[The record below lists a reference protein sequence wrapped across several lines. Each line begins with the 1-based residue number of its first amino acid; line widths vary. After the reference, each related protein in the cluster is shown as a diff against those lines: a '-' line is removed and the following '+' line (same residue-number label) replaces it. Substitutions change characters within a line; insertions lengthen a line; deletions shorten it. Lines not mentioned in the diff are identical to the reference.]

1 MMKQLICMA
10 ACSTLFLAAGGATAQ
25 VGNINIKGAGPM
37 HPLCRNCHQLDTNM
51 MRGSLEN
58 FSMASQTLQL
68 DVGTH
73 KEIIRFEDD
82 VAIQNLKDI
91 EELKLYK
98 GKGFRINYVERKGE
112 KHAVLITRF
121 DILQTIQ
128 SGDKLTRDEF
138 RKFLADNK
146 NVMVLDARPPEP
158 YQEAHI
164 PGAKLLPAP
173 AFDKFQAQVL
183 PLDKATPMVVYCVG
197 GCLSPTN
204 FMRIKALGYTNVKVY
219 TGGFP
224 DWMQTEY
231 ATTTPGWLKTAIE
244 KDFAFVLVD
253 LRQTDAVRAGHIQSA
268 VSVPF
273 ADFDKSQSKFPA
285 QKSAPI
291 ILYGD
296 NKEEA
301 ARKLIAWGYRNVRL
315 LPSSFEDWK
324 QAGNPVA
331 TGDAKTTIAYVPKP
345 RPGTVTPEQFK
356 DVAEKASADTVII
369 DVRSPSE
376 VATGKLKNAVNI
388 PLDELAH
395 RVTELPKDKKPVL
408 YCKTGVR
415 AEMAFNLLKNL
426 SIDSRYLNA
435 NVAIAKDGGFT
446 FKE

>member
-1 MMKQLICMA
+1 MKQLICMA
-10 ACSTLFLAAGGATAQ
+10 AFSTLLLAAGGATAQ
-25 VGNINIKGAGPM
+25 VGTIDIKGAGPM

-51 MRGSLEN
+51 IRGSLEN
-58 FSMASQTLQL
+58 FSMASQTLL
-68 DVGTH
+68 IDVGTH
-73 KEIIRFEDD
+73 KEIIRIEDD
-82 VAIQNLKDI
+82 VAIKNLKDI

-98 GKGFRINYVERKGE
+98 GKGFRINYVEKKGE

-128 SGDKLTRDEF
+128 TGDKLTRDEF
-138 RKFLADNK
+138 KKFLAENK
-146 NVMVLDARPPEP
+146 NALILDSRPPEP

-183 PLDKATPMVVYCVG
+183 PQDKATPIVVYCVG

-224 DWMQTEY
+224 DWMQAEY

-244 KDFAFVLVD
+244 KDFAFVLID
-253 LRQTDAVRAGHIQSA
+253 LRPADAVKAGHIKSA

-273 ADFDKSQSKFPA
+273 ADLDKAKNLFPT
-285 QKSAPI
+285 QKNAPI

-296 NKEEA
+296 NKEDV
-301 ARKLIAWGYRNVRL
+301 ARKLIAWGYRSVRL
-315 LPSSFEDWK
+315 LPSAFEDWK

-331 TGDAKTTIAYVPKP
+331 TGYAKTTIAYVPKP
-345 RPGTVTPEQFK
+345 RQGTVTMEEFK
-356 DVAEKASADTVII
+356 DLADKGSAGTMIV

-376 VATGKLKNAVNI
+376 FAAGKLKNAVNI

-395 RVTELPKDKKPVL
+395 RLTELPKDKKVIL
-408 YCKTGVR
+408 HCELGTR
-415 AEMAFNLLKNL
+415 AEMAFNLLKNQNV
-426 SIDSRYLNA
+426 DSRYLNA
-435 NVAIAKDGGFT
+435 SIAIAKDGSFT
-446 FKE
+446 LKE

>member
-1 MMKQLICMA
+1 MKQLICMA
-10 ACSTLFLAAGGATAQ
+10 AFSTLFLAAGGATAQ
-25 VGNINIKGAGPM
+25 VGTIDIKGAGPM

-51 MRGSLEN
+51 IRGSLEN
-58 FSMASQTLQL
+58 FSMASQTLQI

-73 KEIIRFEDD
+73 KEILRFEDD
-82 VAIQNLKDI
+82 VAIKNLKDI
-91 EELKLYK
+91 EDLKLYK
-98 GKGFRINYVERKGE
+98 GKGFRINYVEKKGE

-128 SGDKLTRDEF
+128 TGDKLSRDEF
-138 RKFLADNK
+138 KKFLADNK
-146 NVMVLDARPPEP
+146 NVLVLDSRPPEP

-183 PLDKATPMVVYCVG
+183 PQDKATPIVVYCVG

-204 FMRIKALGYTNVKVY
+204 FMRIKAQGYTNVKVY

-224 DWMQTEY
+224 DWMQAEY
-231 ATTTPGWLKTAIE
+231 AVTTPGWLKTAIE

-253 LRQTDAVRAGHIQSA
+253 LRPADAVKAGHIKSA

-273 ADFDKSQSKFPA
+273 ATLDNAKNLFPA
-285 QKSAPI
+285 QKNAPI

-301 ARKLIAWGYRNVRL
+301 ARKLIAWGYRSVRL
-315 LPSSFEDWK
+315 LPSAFDDWK
-324 QAGNPVA
+324 QAGNPVV
-331 TGDAKTTIAYVPKP
+331 TGDARTTIAYVPKP
-345 RPGTVTPEQFK
+345 RPGTVTLEQFK
-356 DVAEKASADTVII
+356 DLADKAPADTLIV

-376 VATGKLKNAVNI
+376 AAAGRLKHAVNI
-388 PLDELAH
+388 PLDELTH
-395 RVTELPKDKKPVL
+395 RLTELPKDKKLVL
-408 YCKTGVR
+408 HCELGTR

-426 SIDSRYLNA
+426 NVDSRYLNA
-435 NVAIAKDGGFT
+435 NVAIAKDGSYT
-446 FKE
+446 LKE

>member
-1 MMKQLICMA
+1 MA
-10 ACSTLFLAAGGATAQ
+10 AFSTLFLAAGGATAQ
-25 VGNINIKGAGPM
+25 VGTIDIKGAGPM

-51 MRGSLEN
+51 IRGSLEN
-58 FSMASQTLQL
+58 FSMASQTLQI

-73 KEIIRFEDD
+73 KEILRFEDD
-82 VAIQNLKDI
+82 VAIKNLKDI
-91 EELKLYK
+91 EDLKLYK
-98 GKGFRINYVERKGE
+98 GKGFRINYVEKKGE

-128 SGDKLTRDEF
+128 TGDKLSRDEF
-138 RKFLADNK
+138 KKFLADNK
-146 NVMVLDARPPEP
+146 NVLVLDSRPPEP

-183 PLDKATPMVVYCVG
+183 PQDKATPIVVYCVG

-204 FMRIKALGYTNVKVY
+204 FMRIKAQGYTNVKVY

-224 DWMQTEY
+224 DWMQAEY
-231 ATTTPGWLKTAIE
+231 AVTTPGWLKTAIE

-253 LRQTDAVRAGHIQSA
+253 LRPADAVKAGHIKSA

-273 ADFDKSQSKFPA
+273 ATLDNAKNLFPA
-285 QKSAPI
+285 QKNAPI

-301 ARKLIAWGYRNVRL
+301 ARKLIAWGYRSVRL
-315 LPSSFEDWK
+315 LPSAFDDWK
-324 QAGNPVA
+324 QAGNPVV
-331 TGDAKTTIAYVPKP
+331 TGDARTTIAYVPKP
-345 RPGTVTPEQFK
+345 RPGTVTLEQFK
-356 DVAEKASADTVII
+356 DLADKAPADTLIV

-376 VATGKLKNAVNI
+376 AAAGRLKHAVNI
-388 PLDELAH
+388 PLDELTH
-395 RVTELPKDKKPVL
+395 RLTELPKDKKLVL
-408 YCKTGVR
+408 HCELGTR

-426 SIDSRYLNA
+426 NVDSRYLNA
-435 NVAIAKDGGFT
+435 NVAIAKDGSYT
-446 FKE
+446 LKE

>member
-1 MMKQLICMA
+1 MKQLICMA
-10 ACSTLFLAAGGATAQ
+10 AFSTLFLAAGGATAQ
-25 VGNINIKGAGPM
+25 VGTIDINGAGPM

-51 MRGSLEN
+51 IRGSLEN
-58 FSMASQTLQL
+58 FSMASQTLQI

-73 KEIIRFEDD
+73 KEILRFEDD
-82 VAIQNLKDI
+82 VAIKNLKDI
-91 EELKLYK
+91 EDLKLYK
-98 GKGFRINYVERKGE
+98 GKGFRINYVEKKGE

-128 SGDKLTRDEF
+128 TGDKLSRDEF
-138 RKFLADNK
+138 KKFLADNK
-146 NVMVLDARPPEP
+146 NVLVLDSRPPEP

-183 PLDKATPMVVYCVG
+183 PQDKATPIVVYCVG

-204 FMRIKALGYTNVKVY
+204 FMRIKAQGYTNVKVY

-224 DWMQTEY
+224 DWMQAEY
-231 ATTTPGWLKTAIE
+231 AVTTPGWLKTAIE

-253 LRQTDAVRAGHIQSA
+253 LRPADAVKAGHIKSA

-273 ADFDKSQSKFPA
+273 ATLDNAKNLFPA
-285 QKSAPI
+285 QKNAPI

-301 ARKLIAWGYRNVRL
+301 ARKLIAWGYRSVRL
-315 LPSSFEDWK
+315 LPSAFDDWK
-324 QAGNPVA
+324 QAGNPVV
-331 TGDAKTTIAYVPKP
+331 TGDARTTIAYVPKP
-345 RPGTVTPEQFK
+345 RPGTVTLEQFK
-356 DVAEKASADTVII
+356 DLADKAPADTLIV

-376 VATGKLKNAVNI
+376 AAAGRLKHAVNI
-388 PLDELAH
+388 PLDELTH
-395 RVTELPKDKKPVL
+395 RLTELPKDKKLVL
-408 YCKTGVR
+408 HCELGTR

-426 SIDSRYLNA
+426 NVDSRYLNA
-435 NVAIAKDGGFT
+435 NLAIAKDGSYT
-446 FKE
+446 LKE

>member
-1 MMKQLICMA
+1 MKQLICMA

-25 VGNINIKGAGPM
+25 VGTINIKGAGPM

-58 FSMASQTLQL
+58 VSVASQTLQI

-73 KEIIRFEDD
+73 KEILRFEDD
-82 VAIQNLKDI
+82 VAIKNLKDI

-98 GKGFRINYVERKGE
+98 GKGFRINYVEKKGE

-128 SGDKLTRDEF
+128 DSDKLTRDEF

-146 NVMVLDARPPEP
+146 NVLVLDARPPEP

-183 PLDKATPMVVYCVG
+183 PQDKATPMVVYCVG

-224 DWMQTEY
+224 DWMQAEY
-231 ATTTPGWLKTAIE
+231 ATTTPAWLKTAIE
-244 KDFAFVLVD
+244 KDFAYVLVD
-253 LRQTDAVRAGHIQSA
+253 LRPADTAKAGHIQSA

-285 QKSAPI
+285 LKNAPI

-315 LPSSFEDWK
+315 LPASFEDWK

-331 TGDAKTTIAYVPKP
+331 TGDVKTTIAYVPKP

-356 DVAEKASADTVII
+356 DVAEKAPADTVII

-376 VATGKLKNAVNI
+376 VAIGKLKNAVNI

-408 YCKTGVR
+408 YCETGVR

-435 NVAIAKDGGFT
+435 NVAIAKDGGYT
-446 FKE
+446 LKE

>member
-1 MMKQLICMA
+1 MKQLICMA
-10 ACSTLFLAAGGATAQ
+10 AFSTLFLAAGGATAQ
-25 VGNINIKGAGPM
+25 VGTIDIKGAGPM

-51 MRGSLEN
+51 IRGSLEN
-58 FSMASQTLQL
+58 FSMASQTLQI

-73 KEIIRFEDD
+73 KEILRFEDD
-82 VAIQNLKDI
+82 VAIKNLKDI
-91 EELKLYK
+91 EDLKLYK
-98 GKGFRINYVERKGE
+98 GKGFRINYVEKKGE

-128 SGDKLTRDEF
+128 TGDKLSRDEF
-138 RKFLADNK
+138 KKFLADNK
-146 NVMVLDARPPEP
+146 NVLVLDSRPPEP

-183 PLDKATPMVVYCVG
+183 PQDKATPIVVYCVG

-204 FMRIKALGYTNVKVY
+204 FMRIKAQGYTNVKVY

-224 DWMQTEY
+224 DWMQAEY
-231 ATTTPGWLKTAIE
+231 AVTTPGWLKTAIE

-253 LRQTDAVRAGHIQSA
+253 LRPADAVKAGHIKSA

-273 ADFDKSQSKFPA
+273 ATLDNAKNLFPA
-285 QKSAPI
+285 QKNAPI

-301 ARKLIAWGYRNVRL
+301 ARKLIAWGYRSVRL
-315 LPSSFEDWK
+315 LPSAFDDWK
-324 QAGNPVA
+324 QAGNPVV
-331 TGDAKTTIAYVPKP
+331 TGDARTTIAYVPKP
-345 RPGTVTPEQFK
+345 RPGTVTLEQFK
-356 DVAEKASADTVII
+356 DLADKAPADTLIV

-376 VATGKLKNAVNI
+376 AAAGRLKHAVNI
-388 PLDELAH
+388 PLDELTH
-395 RVTELPKDKKPVL
+395 RLTELPKDKKLVL
-408 YCKTGVR
+408 HCELGTH

-426 SIDSRYLNA
+426 NVDSRYLNA
-435 NVAIAKDGGFT
+435 NVAIAKDGSNT
-446 FKE
+446 LKE